1 MKRNYTN
8 NKGKICGY
16 VLDDNIYRKKVV
28 STKHKM
34 KIFDAYGI
42 DMKIVN
48 TLISEE
54 VKEIRI
60 LETDTNTILSVDI
73 DVFNEH
79 AIIKDFDGKQMFL
92 PIKYFTKSNL
102 K

>member
-1 MKRNYTN
+1 MKRNYKN

-16 VLDDNIYRKKVV
+16 VLDDNIYRKKVD

-48 TLISEE
+48 TIISEGI
-54 VKEIRI
+54 KEIRI
-60 LETDTNTILSVDI
+60 LETDTGTILSVDV
-73 DVFNEH
+73 DTFNDN

-92 PIKYFTKSNL
+92 PVKFFTKSKL
-102 K
+102 